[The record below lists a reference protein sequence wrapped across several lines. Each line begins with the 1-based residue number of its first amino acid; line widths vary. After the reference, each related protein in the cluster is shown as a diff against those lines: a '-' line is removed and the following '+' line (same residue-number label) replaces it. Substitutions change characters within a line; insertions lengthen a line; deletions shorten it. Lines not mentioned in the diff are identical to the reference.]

1 MHFVTQ
7 KEYRRESKENNDA
20 EKVMNIRRAEYL
32 FIFKYK
38 SNYIKNKRK
47 IRFLIMGNVEWFTTA
62 MVF

>member
-20 EKVMNIRRAEYL
+20 EKVMNFRRAEYL

-47 IRFLIMGNVEWFTTA
+47 IRFLIMGNVE
-62 MVF
+62 